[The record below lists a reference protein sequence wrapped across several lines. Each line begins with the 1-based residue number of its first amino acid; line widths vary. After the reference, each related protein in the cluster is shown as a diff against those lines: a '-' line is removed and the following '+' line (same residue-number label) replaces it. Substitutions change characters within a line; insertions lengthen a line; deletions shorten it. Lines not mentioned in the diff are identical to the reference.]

1 MYYMTLYDLEEKYTE
16 ILQKTHAYLVFGP
29 SEVRKEIRGII
40 ETALNFYQRNCEHDL
55 MQVYF
60 ETMEFIDETD
70 KTLDISTKERI
81 YSFNRHKT
89 TLTEDMD
96 DIRRML
102 FKMQERHDKE
112 IKDLKKAICAPNNY
126 MLQDH
131 DNMSVKIPKKETY
144 EELIIRKLGMS
155 KMTVTKIQD
164 TTGLDYD
171 KTRKAVTR
179 LFRKDLL
186 KRETINGEMCYVKK

>member
-1 MYYMTLYDLEEKYTE
+1 MTLYDLEEKYTE

>member
-96 DIRRML
+96 
-102 FKMQERHDKE
+102 
-112 IKDLKKAICAPNNY
+112 
-126 MLQDH
+126 
-131 DNMSVKIPKKETY
+131 V
-144 EELIIRKLGMS
+144 
-155 KMTVTKIQD
+155 IQN
-164 TTGLDYD
+164 
-171 KTRKAVTR
+171 A
-179 LFRKDLL
+179 
-186 KRETINGEMCYVKK
+186 REAR